1 MKQDKKEII
10 NNWIFAMIVVALGIG
25 FLYALFILPSNSA
38 KSSSSPEYKE
48 WKQQT
53 EVVKGNIVETVK
65 RGKVQTLIVQTKQDK
80 TTINAPEGNYK
91 KGEAVKCRVYKK
103 DGKLIRDLNK
113 QKDINSASD
122 YYDYTN
128 DKMPS
133 WKELIDVYR
142 TIELH

>member
-1 MKQDKKEII
+1 MKQDKKELIYNYVGII
-10 NNWIFAMIVVALGIG
+10 ILAVLSIG
-25 FLYALFILPSNSA
+25 LLYALVTLPSNPE